1 MASQQKQTNKYALQ
15 DKRLPLIGSYTNR
28 DSSGSKD
35 QRFINIFP
43 ETRKVEAIESTRIFL
58 NKRPGLTLYKTI
70 TAGAGRGIIWFRNKF
85 YVAIGNKVYEDGV
98 TPTAVITLTGST
110 GDIGMLLANSAT
122 IGDYLFI
129 CDGTAGWI
137 INSAGTVTAISDP
150 DFPTPHI
157 PIPSFIDGYIIL
169 PKNSDIY
176 NCVLDIPTSWNSGEF
191 ISAEMFPDK
200 IVATCRQNNQVVV
213 LGESSTEFFYDA
225 ANASGS
231 PLTRNDSTAIQMGCA
246 FPYAIYQNE
255 QTYIF
260 VSQSESGG
268 RAIWQVSGFQPKKI
282 SDEFIDRILDAETD
296 PLNCEGFGFRTMG
309 HLFYFLSL
317 KGLNRTFVYDV
328 EEKLWHEWSTNVGG
342 NHTRFTCIMMTDNHS
357 GNAYLLH
364 ESNGSIYKLD
374 PTAYTDDGTAIL
386 CEVVTNKYDMDTY
399 KRKFMTCVLPVADR
413 SAVGNYLIIRWSDD
427 DYQTWSTFKTITL
440 TDDFPSF
447 ARLGSFRR
455 RAFNLKHDQPYPLR
469 LESLQVFYYEGDH

>member
-1 MASQQKQTNKYALQ
+1 MATQQKQQNKYALQ

-70 TAGAGRGIIWFRNKF
+70 SAGTGRGIIWFRNKF
-85 YVAIGNKVYEDGV
+85 YVAIDNKVYEDGV

-110 GDIGMLLANSAT
+110 GKVGMIIANSAT

-129 CDGTAGWI
+129 CDGTSGWI
-137 INSAGTVTAISDP
+137 INSSGTATLISDA

-157 PIPSFIDGYIIL
+157 PIPVFIDGYIIL
-169 PKNSDIY
+169 AKNSDLY
-176 NCVLDIPTSWNSGEF
+176 NCVLDTPSSWAPGEY
-191 ISAEMFPDK
+191 ISAEMFPDQV
-200 IVATCRQNNQVVV
+200 VALCRQNNQVVA

-246 FPYAIYQNE
+246 FPYALYQNE
-255 QTYIF
+255 QTYIY

-268 RAIWQVSGFQPKKI
+268 RAIWQVQGFQPKKV
-282 SDEFIDRILDAETD
+282 SDEFIDRILDAETS
-296 PLNCEGFGFRTMG
+296 PLNCLGFGFRTMG
-309 HLFYFLSL
+309 HLFFFVSL
-317 KGLNRTFVYDV
+317 PTLNRTFVYDV
-328 EEKLWHEWSTNVGG
+328 EEKLWHEWSSNVGNTHTMFNCSFIAD
-342 NHTRFTCIMMTDNHS
+342 NHT
-357 GNAYLLH
+357 GAAYLLH
-364 ESNGSIYKLD
+364 NTNGSIYKLD
-374 PTAYTDDGTAIL
+374 PTAYTDAGTSIL
-386 CEVVTNKYDMDTY
+386 CEITTNKYDMDTY
-399 KRKFMTCVLPVADR
+399 KRKFMTCVLPVGDGGP
-413 SAVGNYLIIRWSDD
+413 SGNFITVRWSDD
-427 DYQTWSTFKTITL
+427 DYQTWSNLKTITL

-455 RAFNLKHDQPYPLR
+455 RAFNIRHDQPYSLR
-469 LESLQVFYYEGDH
+469 LESLQIFYYEGDH